1 MGVATRYSNPE
12 FKFTDMSTNFQGLFV
27 GLTTLDLIYL
37 TTRLPNNNE
46 KIVALQQTIAA
57 GGPAT
62 NAAVTFNCLGSK
74 AKLLS
79 IIGSHPLSNL
89 IRSDLEEYA
98 VEFIDLEPDKSQSSP
113 VSSIFITESTGER
126 AVVSINASKSQA
138 RLAQIPKDILSG
150 INIVLIDGHQLEISC
165 AIAQQA
171 QAQNIPIVLD
181 GGSWKPGLELIL
193 PFIDYAIC
201 SADFFPPNC
210 HKQKE
215 VFDYLKTQQI
225 PHIAIT
231 NGARDIQYLSK
242 NKQGRVAINQVKV
255 VDTVGAG
262 DIFHGAFCHY
272 ILQQNFIKALDSAA
286 KVASFSCQHFGTR
299 QIHHLFK
306 NN

>member
-1 MGVATRYSNPE
+1 
-12 FKFTDMSTNFQGLFV
+12 MSTNFQGLFI

-37 TTRLPNNNE
+37 TTRLPRNNE

-79 IIGSHPLSNL
+79 IIGKHPLSNL
-89 IRSDLEEYA
+89 IQSDLEEYA
-98 VEFIDLEPDKSQSSP
+98 VESSDLEADKSQSPP
-113 VSSIFITESTGER
+113 VSSIFVTESTGER
-126 AVVSINASKSQA
+126 AVVSINATKSQA
-138 RLAQIPKDILSG
+138 RLVQIPKDVLSG

-171 QAQNIPIVLD
+171 QAQNIPLVLD
-181 GGSWKPGLELIL
+181 GGSWKPGLELVL

-210 HKQKE
+210 HKQKDI
-215 VFDYLKTQQI
+215 FNYLKAQQI

-231 NGARDIQYLSK
+231 NGAKNIQYTSK
-242 NKQGRVAINQVKV
+242 NKQGTVAINRVKV
-255 VDTVGAG
+255 VDTLGAG

-272 ILQQNFIKALDSAA
+272 ILQQDFIKALDSAA

-299 QIHHLFK
+299 QIHRFLK
-306 NN
+306 KD